1 MNEMMRDVFSNYELP
16 FETYFVR
23 GANHVDQIHNEI
35 ELLWMIKGEGTVI
48 SSGEEYHLTSQTLY
62 MVNINEMHSVSTS
75 KDSLMIVYRFN
86 DQHLKENKLSF
97 EDFKFQNRIHTFQ
110 ELVIKYKEVPLLIS
124 QLLKL
129 LVSPSNDS
137 MIRYKIIGYYNMF
150 VYELYTMLLKEK
162 YLDVKRKNCEAYLN
176 RINLICDFIQKNYTH
191 KILLDDLAELV
202 HVSRYRLSHF
212 IKEYLG
218 VSLQEY
224 ISNIR
229 LEKAL
234 RELSYTDHKITEIS
248 TECGFSDVKYLNK
261 AIKLRLGITALK
273 YRKMSVNNQSLL
285 DVVNESN
292 IKLFANELMRC
303 MKHLEG
309 NSFA

>member
-1 MNEMMRDVFSNYELP
+1 MNETMNDVFSNYELP

-23 GANHVDQIHNEI
+23 GVNHFEQTHKEI
-35 ELLWMIKGEGTVI
+35 ELLWMVKGDGIVVSNGT
-48 SSGEEYHLTSQTLY
+48 EYRLTNQTLY
-62 MVNINEMHSVSTS
+62 MININEKHSVTTS
-75 KDSLMIVYRFN
+75 EDSLMIVYRFN
-86 DQHLKENKLSF
+86 DEHLKENKLSF
-97 EDFKFQNRIHTFQ
+97 EDFKFQNRIYTFQ

-162 YLDVKRKNCEAYLN
+162 YLDVKRKNCDAYLK
-176 RINLICDFIQKNYTH
+176 RINLICDFVQNNYTH

-202 HVSRYRLSHF
+202 DVSRYRVSHF

-229 LEKAL
+229 LERAL
-234 RELSYTDHKITEIS
+234 RELSYTDHKVAEIS

-273 YRKMSVNNQSLL
+273 YRKMSVNNQNILN
-285 DVVNESN
+285 VVNESN
-292 IKLFANELMRC
+292 IKLFANELMGC
-303 MKHLEG
+303 MKLLEI
-309 NSFA
+309 NSL